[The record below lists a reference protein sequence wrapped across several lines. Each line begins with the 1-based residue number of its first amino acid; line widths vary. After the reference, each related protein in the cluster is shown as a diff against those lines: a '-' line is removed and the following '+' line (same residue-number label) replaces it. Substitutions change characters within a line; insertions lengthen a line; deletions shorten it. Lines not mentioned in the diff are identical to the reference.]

1 MAEVLGAVASGMTV
15 ASLFKVCIGAFNF
28 IQIVRHQD
36 IDLQKLTLRFSIER
50 CRLYVWGE
58 TMGLTAPPL
67 EASNFQDLACS
78 TLQAILDTIRDTQKM
93 RQQYGCRAIPAV
105 NDRRRSLPQPGSI
118 DPVKNLA
125 ATFSNFNI
133 AESTRGRV
141 KSLKLQTRWAIH
153 DRKKFSELIT
163 EAKT

>member
-1 MAEVLGAVASGMTV
+1 MAEVLGAVASGLTV
-15 ASLFKVCIGAFNF
+15 ASLFKLCIGAFSF

-58 TMGLTAPPL
+58 AMGLTAPPAPGQTRPL

-93 RQQYGCRAIPAV
+93 R
-105 NDRRRSLPQPGSI
+105 
-118 DPVKNLA
+118 
-125 ATFSNFNI
+125 
-133 AESTRGRV
+133 
-141 KSLKLQTRWAIH
+141 
-153 DRKKFSELIT
+153 
-163 EAKT
+163 